1 MKIKILNKKNKN
13 IKTLYESRENV
24 RKLFNDYPKVVSEAK
39 CKIKYEEGLK
49 MLSPTQT
56 LQRLS
61 IALAQVKQVIRLK
74 SC

>member
-13 IKTLYESRENV
+13 IKTLYESREKV
-24 RKLFNDYPKVVSEAK
+24 TKLFNDYPKVVSEAK
-39 CKIKYEEGLK
+39 CKIKYEDGLK
-49 MLSPTQT
+49 MLSPKQT